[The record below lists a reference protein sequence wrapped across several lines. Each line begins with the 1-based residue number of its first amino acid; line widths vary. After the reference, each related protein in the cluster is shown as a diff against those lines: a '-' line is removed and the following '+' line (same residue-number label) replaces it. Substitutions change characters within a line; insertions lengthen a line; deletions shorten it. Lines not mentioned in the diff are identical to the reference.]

1 MTSLNTT
8 ETVPAAAVAGPSSST
23 NASAARPANPA
34 TPVTA
39 PALGNI
45 ASIGKPGKL
54 HNTLDL
60 GLIGNSRTSALVD
73 KNAAIVWWCYPAFD
87 SDPLCC
93 ALLEPQGEAEGAGV
107 IDIQFEGA
115 RLVEQA
121 YERNSAVLVS
131 RFADDSGNAI
141 EVTDFAPRFYL
152 HGRMFS
158 PSMLVRIIR
167 RTAGRPRIALR
178 VRPAME
184 YGKKRAETR
193 SGAHH
198 ITYVG
203 PDDSMRLTTDAA
215 VAAITHEKP
224 FFLQDSVTLL
234 MGPDETVAGSPREVG
249 RSFLEQTVQ
258 YWHRWVR
265 NLAIPFEWQDVVIRA
280 AITLK
285 LNAFDDSGAIIAA
298 VTTSIP
304 EAQNSGRNWDYRYC
318 WLRDA
323 YFVVNALNRLG
334 ATDTMERYLDYI
346 LNIIADTRDA
356 PLQPCYGIR
365 REDALI
371 EESMPH
377 LAGYRGMG
385 PVRLGNSAYYQIQN
399 DVFGS
404 AVLAATHAFFDHR
417 LERPAGRQ
425 MFHDLE
431 RLGEEAVLNYN
442 TPDAGIWELRGQKR
456 VHTFSSLMCWA
467 ACDRLASIATQIKLP
482 ERAVYWT
489 EQAAMIH
496 QAICAQAWNETLGSF
511 VSTFG
516 GDRLDASLLL
526 MAEFQ
531 FLDPKDARF
540 VGTVRAVEKY
550 LKRGD
555 FLLRYDEE
563 DDFGLP
569 ETAFLVCTQWW
580 ILALAQMGETERAR
594 ELFEMV
600 LSKRNHLGLLSEDVA
615 PDTGELWGNF
625 PQTYSMV
632 GLIQCAARLSIPWD
646 DAY

>member
-1 MTSLNTT
+1 MNTATDTGGNAGAKPAIGPTTQQDSTSAITADAV
-8 ETVPAAAVAGPSSST
+8 ET
-23 NASAARPANPA
+23 
-34 TPVTA
+34 
-39 PALGNI
+39 
-45 ASIGKPGKL
+45 IGKPGRR

-60 GLIGNSRTSALVD
+60 GLIGNSRTNALID

-93 ALLEPQGEAEGAGV
+93 ALLEPKGEAEGAGI
-107 IDIQFEGA
+107 IDVKFEGA
-115 RLVEQA
+115 TLVEQI
-121 YERNSAVLVS
+121 YERNSAILVS
-131 RFADDSGNAI
+131 RFQDPEGNAI

-178 VRPAME
+178 VRPAVE
-184 YGKKRAETR
+184 YGSKRAEAHT
-193 SGAHH
+193 GAHH
-198 ITYVG
+198 ISYRG
-203 PDDSMRLTTDAA
+203 ADDSIRLTTDAA
-215 VAAITHEKP
+215 IASITHEKP

-234 MGPDETVAGSPREVG
+234 IGPDETVAGSPREVG
-249 RSFLEQTVQ
+249 RSFHEQTLQ
-258 YWHRWVR
+258 YWHQWVR

-285 LNAFDDSGAIIAA
+285 LNAFEDSGAIIAA
-298 VTTSIP
+298 VTTSVP
-304 EAQNSGRNWDYRYC
+304 EAEGSGRNWDYRYC

-334 ATDTMERYLDYI
+334 ATDTMERYLEYI

-371 EESMPH
+371 EGEMPN

-399 DVFGS
+399 DVFGA
-404 AVLAATHAFFDHR
+404 AVLASTHAFFDSR

-431 RLGEEAVLNYN
+431 RLGDQAVLNYN
-442 TPDAGIWELRGQKR
+442 VPDAGIWELRGSKR
-456 VHTFSSLMCWA
+456 VHTFSSIMCWA
-467 ACDRLASIATQIKLP
+467 ACDRLASIALQIKLP
-482 ERAVYWT
+482 ERADYWR
-489 EQAAMIH
+489 EQADMIH
-496 QAICAQAWNETLGSF
+496 QVICDSAWNEELGSF

-540 VGTVRAVEKY
+540 AGTVAAVEKY

-563 DDFGLP
+563 DDFGVM

-600 LSKRNHLGLLSEDVA
+600 LSKRNHLGLLSEDVETE
-615 PDTGELWGNF
+615 TGELWGNF